1 MKSNELRI
9 GNYVEYAGVICKVEG
24 YSNEGLETNGVV
36 APISAY
42 NPIQLTEE
50 WLIKFGFQNY
60 EAERYTPNQE
70 DSEFFE
76 YRLASG
82 ISYRDY
88 ICKPYHGWVIKLGD
102 YDDSLE
108 IMFVHQMQNIYF
120 ALNGEEL
127 TIKE

>member
-50 WLIKFGFQNY
+50 LLLKLEFKNY
-60 EAERYTPNQE
+60 EKVSVEKYVQNLKFSFPIDIPEIICLVWQIIENE
-70 DSEFFE
+70 DDIIE
-76 YRLASG
+76 L
-82 ISYRDY
+82 
-88 ICKPYHGWVIKLGD
+88 HNIKYLHQLQNL
-102 YDDSLE
+102 YFSLT
-108 IMFVHQMQNIYF
+108 
-120 ALNGEEL
+120 GEEL